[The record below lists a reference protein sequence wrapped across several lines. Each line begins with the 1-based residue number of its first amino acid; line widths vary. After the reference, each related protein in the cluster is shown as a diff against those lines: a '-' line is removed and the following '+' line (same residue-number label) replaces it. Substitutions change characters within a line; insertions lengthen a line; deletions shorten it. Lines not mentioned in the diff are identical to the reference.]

1 MRKNIKGLGLLLAI
15 ACISGVFYQ
24 GTGAYLT
31 DERKVVNHLDF
42 AGTQGMQAVLTEPSW
57 EPDKGLLVLPGTR
70 LLKDPQV
77 TNTSALDMDE
87 LVALKVEFVYAGDSG
102 ERKKGERLTEEDM
115 KLVSRVFDIDYNAD
129 DAKKSDWIRFKGE
142 SGEDVRQCFY
152 YKKVLKRQLPEKGET
167 TIPLFTQVNVRK
179 EVNNLMAERIRQMG
193 GVEIRVSGRVLQQME
208 GEKSFGLNSPKE
220 AYQAGLFQELEL

>member
-167 TIPLFTQVNVRK
+167 TIPLFTQVKVRK

>member
-142 SGEDVRQCFY
+142 SEEDVRQCFY

-167 TIPLFTQVNVRK
+167 TIPLFTQVKVRK

>member
-42 AGTQGMQAVLTEPSW
+42 AGAQGMQAVLTEPSW

-167 TIPLFTQVNVRK
+167 TIPLFTQVKVRK

>member
-1 MRKNIKGLGLLLAI
+1 MRKNIKRLGLLLAI

-167 TIPLFTQVNVRK
+167 TIPLFTQVKVRK